1 MPNDPPQNA
10 KNLRRIW
17 NKKKSEMQ
25 FTQVT
30 AAKDLEW
37 TQGAISHYLNN
48 VVPLGPAAV
57 VKFANFL
64 GVDPVEIDPN
74 YVNHL
79 PNVAEHAIK
88 FSTND
93 MSKRL
98 NKKVTTIAFP
108 SAFWVELTDVKLY
121 RYSGAVL
128 PIQSDGYYYAKVVE
142 SNNPQQKILLVRLK
156 NQKRADLYH
165 VSVLPPKKKIDK
177 LYNVLRI
184 VYETPKL

>member
-1 MPNDPPQNA
+1 MPNDRPKSA
-10 KNLRRIW
+10 ENLRRIW

-64 GVDPVEIDPN
+64 GVDPVEIDPD

-79 PNVAEHAIK
+79 PNVAEHAIR
-88 FSTND
+88 FATND

-98 NKKVTTIAFP
+98 NKKVTIHALP
-108 SAFWVELTDVKLY
+108 SAFWVDLTDVKLY
-121 RYSGAVL
+121 RYSGDV
-128 PIQSDGYYYAKVVE
+128 QSVYADGEYYAKVIE
-142 SNNPQQKILLVRLK
+142 SSNPQQQVLLVRLK

-177 LYNVLRI
+177 LYDVLRI

>member
-1 MPNDPPQNA
+1 MPNNTQQ
-10 KNLRRIW
+10 KTENLRRIW
-17 NKKKSEMQ
+17 NKKKGEMQ

-30 AAKDLEW
+30 AAKALDW

-64 GVDPVEIDPN
+64 GVDPKEIDPN

-79 PNVAEHAIK
+79 PAVTLHPIK
-88 FSTND
+88 CGSND
-93 MSKRL
+93 MSKEL
-98 NKKVTTIAFP
+98 DEAVTTYSEP
-108 SAFWVELTDVKLY
+108 SSFWVKLVNVKLH
-121 RYSGAVL
+121 RYTGAVD
-128 PIQSDGYYYAKVVE
+128 SVYADGDYYAKVIE
-142 SNNPQQKILLVRLK
+142 ARQPQWQVLLVRLK

-165 VSVLPPKKKIDK
+165 VSVLPPKKKIAK